1 MNTVFIDT
9 SAFLAALDKGD
20 KYHTEAEKRWLALSK
35 SPSELWT
42 TDYVRL
48 ESWSLIQR
56 RLGAEAVM
64 SFQDDWLPLCKIHEV
79 GRDGFERAAAQWRIA
94 QRRNLSLVDLT
105 SFDAMR

>member
-1 MNTVFIDT
+1 MVKAAFIDT

-20 KYHTEAEKRWLALSK
+20 RFHEAASKKWSLLASHR
-35 SPSELWT
+35 SELRT

-64 SFQDDWLPLCKIHEV
+64 AFQNDWLP
-79 GRDGFERAAAQWRIA
+79 
-94 QRRNLSLVDLT
+94 
-105 SFDAMR
+105 